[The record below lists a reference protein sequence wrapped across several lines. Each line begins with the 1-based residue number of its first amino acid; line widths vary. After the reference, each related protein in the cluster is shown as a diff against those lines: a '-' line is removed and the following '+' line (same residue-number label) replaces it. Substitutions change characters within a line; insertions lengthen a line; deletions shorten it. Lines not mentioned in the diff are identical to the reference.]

1 MKIQGKFIGVKE
13 KTNVFVAEKTFTA
26 HAGEKAVLKAT
37 ALGLYCAHL
46 NGVRL
51 QWAKVGIAAVLL
63 GNSDG
68 IFTENRL
75 PSA

>member
-46 NGVRL
+46 NGVRVRRLFNPRLDFL
-51 QWAKVGIAAVLL
+51 QQDVAGARV
-63 GNSDG
+63 
-68 IFTENRL
+68 
-75 PSA
+75 